1 VSRCA
6 QVPLDGGADPPTLS
20 AGGGM
25 VDGPISG
32 NGDFGLVVG
41 TNEHTPTASNGSWL
55 LMYVDTMHFRDVQ
68 NDVGAVGARDE
79 SGGKR
84 GLGFLRV
91 GPATNA
97 RANATTMRQDIANA
111 TVHTA
116 QTFEAYTLRTR
127 SFVSATENVMATTLW
142 CEGGPC
148 KIAFESSPL
157 ALDGNTPM
165 IIRQSQGRAGP
176 AAPLKS
182 QYFNRSLGD
191 GWSGDNGCHPR
202 AIVREHTHRTAV
214 GTAFAGVGASQVSAS
229 ATSLSGHVLELQ
241 AGQEATAITA
251 LASNREFL
259 FANDADP
266 DEPLKFVGQKLQ
278 RFVQPAE
285 LRSLTAAHNAWWA
298 RNWKEKSGV
307 QFGLDPDGT
316 LSTAERL
323 WYGTMYMLT
332 VTNRVNYTTHTPPSG
347 LWHNFYTAN
356 TEGTFLLLLYRLPLR
371 F

>member
-1 VSRCA
+1 
-6 QVPLDGGADPPTLS
+6 
-20 AGGGM
+20 M

-142 CEGGPC
+142 CERGPC
-148 KIAFESSPL
+148 KIALESSPL